1 MQLNDALMTTI
12 KKGIRISEEVRIKSG
27 GILLKIKETHTE
39 PRQVYFEV
47 RKGGKYSSSDTVE
60 SAEHPL
66 LDEVIKFNTS
76 KGIDE
81 VLFADYDG
89 AFARV
94 REDGKMDPYS
104 KRL

>member
-27 GILLKIKETHTE
+27 GITLKIKETHTE
-39 PRQVYFEV
+39 PRQIYFEV
-47 RKGGKYSSSDTVE
+47 RKGGKFSSSDTVDTVD
-60 SAEHPL
+60 HPL
-66 LDEVIKFNTS
+66 LEEVIKFNTT

-81 VLFADYDG
+81 VLLVDYDG

-94 REDGKMDPYS
+94 SENGRMDPYA